1 MRSAHARA
9 RVSAAALLAA
19 GAVVTAA
26 GCSTSDE
33 SGVPASCRAT
43 GEAVQRAL
51 ASAPEPVTLDGTKIS
66 DCFARGSESGELQT
80 IGFAFTEAA
89 AELSREA
96 RQRPESEA
104 ALELGYL
111 VGAVR
116 AGADRTQG
124 IHDELLRRVEQE
136 LHGVDTSSD
145 AFATGERAGLESG

>member
-9 RVSAAALLAA
+9 RVRAAALLMACAA
-19 GAVVTAA
+19 ATAS
-26 GCSTSDE
+26 GCSTSE
-33 SGVPASCRAT
+33 EGGVPVSCQAT
-43 GEAVQRAL
+43 GEAVRRAL
-51 ASAPEPVTLDGTKIS
+51 DSAPEPVTLDGTAIS
-66 DCFARGSESGELQT
+66 DCFARGSESGEVQT

-96 RQRPESEA
+96 RQRPEGDA

-116 AGADRTQG
+116 AGAGRTQG
-124 IHDELLRRVEQE
+124 IHDELVRRVEQE

-145 AFATGERAGLESG
+145 AFAAGERAGLESG